1 MRQTHQHGQSN
12 PVTARNY
19 TEENGDPAGGYAHG
33 VGMSIAWQDGPRGK
47 VGGEL
52 GPATGAFVEDAL
64 VAAKQRLQFFQGSK
78 YAHPANAAA
87 IVLIDQAIGALH
99 ERAMERA
106 SRGVLGANAV

>member
-1 MRQTHQHGQSN
+1 MKTTHQHGQSN

-19 TEENGDPAGGYAHG
+19 EDENGNPAGGYAHG
-33 VGMSIAWQDGPRGK
+33 VGMTIAWQDGPRAK
-47 VGGEL
+47 IGGVL

-64 VAAKQRLQFFQGSK
+64 VAAKQRLQFFQDSK

-99 ERAMERA
+99 ERATERA
-106 SRGVLGANAV
+106 SRGVLGMNAI